1 MRAEQMD
8 LFMEIDAG
16 DERAALILRNRLH
29 DQYRPVYAADMYAF
43 RIPEGTEIIVER
55 GCCDSKTGSPLP
67 KKTKYYRTIL
77 GSHSTVSGK
86 IPHLSWE
93 ASDEWPEE
101 PPWQPVNGSKW
112 IYPDTG
118 WLMSYWIR
126 KTPDENGLSSLL

>member
-29 DQYRPVYAADMYAF
+29 DQYRLVDSADMYAF

-55 GCCDSKTGSPLP
+55 GYCDSKTGSPLP

-77 GSHSTVSGK
+77 GSHSTVSG
-86 IPHLSWE
+86 PTVHLTWE
-93 ASDEWPEE
+93 ESDEWPEE
-101 PPWQPVNGSKW
+101 PPWQPINGTKW
-112 IYPDTG
+112 IYPDSGT
-118 WLMSYWIR
+118 MFRYWV
-126 KTPDENGLSSLL
+126 KTADENGL